1 MTSRYSASFVGK
13 AAGYSVR
20 HPRRNAPGW
29 QLCLGISGNL
39 RLERVATFPWNTQ
52 SVATLLWN
60 TQLRTQ
66 IGRNTYIFLLD
77 ITTTGKTGKLGDLS
91 IHA

>member
-1 MTSRYSASFVGK
+1 MTSGHSASFVGK

-20 HPRRNAPGW
+20 HPRRDDPGRLPRFGIRGYF
-29 QLCLGISGNL
+29 QL
-39 RLERVATFPWNTQ
+39 EQ
-52 SVATLLWN
+52 VATLLWN